1 MEKIEKILNYEYKNK
16 ELLTLALTHSSAK
29 THNNKNINSYER
41 LEFLGDRVLGLCVAE
56 LIYNKYN
63 NENEGELAIRQ
74 SKLISEA
81 ALSKIAQNLGLGDYI
96 IFGFSELKEGGKY
109 KSSVLCDVV
118 EALIGSMYLDG
129 GLNVVQEFVKKNWD
143 NLIISDIT
151 PPKDNK
157 MELQEWLL
165 KKQKIVPKYNLI
177 SKIGEEHSPLFEVE
191 VVINGVP
198 SQKGQGTSKKKAEQ
212 DAASN
217 MIKHLKNKGLM

>member
-16 ELLTLALTHSSAK
+16 ELLTLALTHSSAN
-29 THNNKNINSYER
+29 THHNKNVNSYER
-41 LEFLGDRVLGLCVAE
+41 LEFLGDRVLGLCIAE

-81 ALSKIAQNLGLGDYI
+81 ALSNIAQNLGLGDYI
-96 IFGFSELKEGGKY
+96 IFGISELKEGGKY
-109 KSSVLCDVV
+109 KPSVLCDVI

-129 GLNVVQEFVKKNWD
+129 GLDIVQKFVKKNWD

-177 SKIGEEHSPLFEVE
+177 SKTGEEHAPLFEVE
-191 VVINGVP
+191 VVINGV
-198 SQKGQGTSKKKAEQ
+198 SAQKGQGTSKKKAEQ
-212 DAASN
+212 DAAFN